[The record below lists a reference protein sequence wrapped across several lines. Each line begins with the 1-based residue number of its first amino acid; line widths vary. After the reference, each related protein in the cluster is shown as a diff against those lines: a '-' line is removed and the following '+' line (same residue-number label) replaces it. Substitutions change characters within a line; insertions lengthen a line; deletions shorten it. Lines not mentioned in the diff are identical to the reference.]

1 MSLSTRIKQD
11 MQAALRS
18 GDKPRLGAL
27 RMALA
32 AITQREVDTR
42 ETLGDDA
49 VETVLERMIK
59 QGRDAAS
66 QFREAGRTD
75 LADKEDAEIE
85 ILATYLPEALSTS
98 ELTALIGEV
107 VSATG
112 ASSMRDMGKVMGEI
126 KQRAAGRVDMSAVN
140 IQVRALL
147 SAD

>member
-66 QFREAGRTD
+66 QFRKAGRTD